1 MELNLMSKYLIIE
14 DDDHKA
20 DVIKAE
26 FFNSCIHKD
35 SVYRVI
41 SVSAALK
48 LLKTTKYSIVIL
60 DLNIPAT
67 DDGNPIEQGGATF
80 LEKLIYYKQRYIKP
94 EQIIGIT
101 SFSELIEVYES
112 RFSELDFSLKD
123 FSSDAWRSTL
133 KNRIQWNADLLRN
146 KNRTAGAKI
155 IVSIHGIRTLGDW
168 QNEFEKQVVKNVS
181 GYIYKKY
188 RYNYFSSVEL
198 LLTSS
203 RKVIVEHFR
212 EELIT
217 MINEYPDAEFNFVS
231 HSFGTYVLAKGLET
245 LPVDTDLKIDNI
257 ILAGSVLKESFT
269 WSSLVSSYSI
279 NNIVNDCGYNDNIL
293 LLSKLTCKGLGMAGR
308 RGFMGC
314 NNVINRFFKGGH
326 AFFDRESEFMIK
338 YWLPIFSNNA
348 AHHDERKFGFFRENV
363 EIFISTWKNLIWLVL
378 LIAIIFVLIL

>member
-1 MELNLMSKYLIIE
+1 MSKYLIIE
-14 DDDHKA
+14 DDDNKA
-20 DVIKAE
+20 GVIKGE
-26 FFNSCIHKD
+26 FLNSGIHKD

-67 DDGNPIEQGGATF
+67 DDGSPIQQGGAIF
-80 LEKLIYYKQRYIKP
+80 LEKLIYFKEKYIKP

-101 SFSELIEVYES
+101 SFSELIEVYEK

-123 FSSDAWRSTL
+123 FSSNAWRSTL
-133 KNRIQWNADLLRN
+133 NNRIQWNADLLRT
-146 KNRTAGAKI
+146 KNRIVGSKI

-168 QNEFEKQVVKNVS
+168 QNEFEKQVVENVN

-188 RYNYFSSVEL
+188 RYNYYSSLEL

-203 RKVIVEHFR
+203 RRVIIKHFR

-217 MINEYPDAEFNFVS
+217 LINEYPDAEFNFVS
-231 HSFGTYVLAKGLET
+231 HSFGTYVLAKGLES
-245 LPVDTDLKIDNI
+245 LPVDTDLKINNI
-257 ILAGSVLKESFT
+257 ILAGSVLQESFT
-269 WSSLVSSYSI
+269 WSPLVSLYGI

-314 NNVINRFFKGGH
+314 NNVTNRFFKGGH
-326 AFFDRESEFMIK
+326 AFFDRESEFMVT
-338 YWLPIFSNNA
+338 YWLPIFSSNA
-348 AHHDERKFGFFRENV
+348 EYHDERRFGFFRENI
-363 EIFISTWKNLIWLVL
+363 EIFLSTRKNFIWLFL
-378 LIAIIFVLIL
+378 LIFIVFIIFL